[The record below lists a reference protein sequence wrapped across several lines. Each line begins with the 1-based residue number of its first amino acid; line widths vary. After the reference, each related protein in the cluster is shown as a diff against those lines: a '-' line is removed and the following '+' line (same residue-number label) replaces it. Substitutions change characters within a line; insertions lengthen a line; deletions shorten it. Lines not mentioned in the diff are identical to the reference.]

1 LITKIMNIKEAI
13 EKRFSVRAFTK
24 EVPDIET
31 IKAILKTAGTAPSGG
46 NIQPWKVYV
55 LTENAKNELS
65 KKTLYNFDNGVQED
79 IEYDIYPKPLADEYK
94 KRRYECGADMYN
106 ALAIGKDDLDS
117 RFKQIRENYNFF
129 GAPLGMIITI
139 DKSFG
144 KNGWGHVGMFL
155 ENLWLSAI
163 DCGLGICLQE
173 SWSIYPKTVK
183 EVTKHPDNEIVW
195 CGVAV
200 GYEDSSNPI
209 NQYRTKREDLD
220 SFVKFID

>member
-1 LITKIMNIKEAI
+1 MNIKEAI

-55 LTENAKNELS
+55 LKENAKNELS

-163 DCGLGICLQE
+163 DYGLGICLQE

>member
-1 LITKIMNIKEAI
+1 MNIKEAI

-24 EVPDIET
+24 EVPDTET

>member
-1 LITKIMNIKEAI
+1 MNIKEAI

-24 EVPDIET
+24 EIPDIET

-55 LTENAKNELS
+55 LSENAKNELS

-117 RFKQIRENYNFF
+117 RFKQIRQNYNFF

-163 DCGLGICLQE
+163 DHGLGICLQE

-183 EVTKHPDNEIVW
+183 EFTKHPDNEIVW

>member
-1 LITKIMNIKEAI
+1 MNIKEAI

-163 DCGLGICLQE
+163 DYGLGICLQE

-220 SFVKFID
+220 SFVRFID

>member
-1 LITKIMNIKEAI
+1 MNIKEAI

-163 DCGLGICLQE
+163 DYGLGICLQE

-209 NQYRTKREDLD
+209 NQYRTKREDID

>member
-1 LITKIMNIKEAI
+1 MNIKEAI

-24 EVPDIET
+24 EVPNMET
-31 IKAILKTAGTAPSGG
+31 IKEILKTAGTAPSGG

-55 LTENAKNELS
+55 LNENAKQKLS
-65 KKTLYNFDNGVQED
+65 DKTLYNFDNGVQDE
-79 IEYDIYPKPLADEYK
+79 IEYEIYPKPLADEYK

-106 ALAIGKDDLDS
+106 ALSIGKDDLDS

-129 GAPLGMIITI
+129 GAPLGMNITI
-139 DKSFG
+139 DRSFG

-163 DCGLGICLQE
+163 DHGLGICLQE

-183 EVTKHPDNEIVW
+183 EVIKHPDNEIVW
-195 CGVAV
+195 CGVAI
-200 GYEDSSNPI
+200 GYEDISNPI

>member
-1 LITKIMNIKEAI
+1 MNIKEAI

-55 LTENAKNELS
+55 LKENAKNELS

-79 IEYDIYPKPLADEYK
+79 IEFDIYPKPLADEYK

-163 DCGLGICLQE
+163 DYGLGICLQE

>member
-1 LITKIMNIKEAI
+1 MNIKEAI
-13 EKRFSVRAFTK
+13 EKRSSVRAFTK

-163 DCGLGICLQE
+163 DYGLGICLQE

>member
-1 LITKIMNIKEAI
+1 MNIKEAI

-94 KRRYECGADMYN
+94 KK
-106 ALAIGKDDLDS
+106 GKFANIYKTNFYYLL
-117 RFKQIRENYNFF
+117 IR
-129 GAPLGMIITI
+129 
-139 DKSFG
+139 
-144 KNGWGHVGMFL
+144 
-155 ENLWLSAI
+155 
-163 DCGLGICLQE
+163 Q
-173 SWSIYPKTVK
+173 
-183 EVTKHPDNEIVW
+183 
-195 CGVAV
+195 
-200 GYEDSSNPI
+200 
-209 NQYRTKREDLD
+209 
-220 SFVKFID
+220 

>member
-1 LITKIMNIKEAI
+1 MNIKEAI

-79 IEYDIYPKPLADEYK
+79 IEFDIYQKPLADEYK

-163 DCGLGICLQE
+163 DYGLGICLQE

>member
-1 LITKIMNIKEAI
+1 MNIKEAI

-106 ALAIGKDDLDS
+106 ALAIGKDDLDA

-163 DCGLGICLQE
+163 DYGLGICLQE

>member
-1 LITKIMNIKEAI
+1 MNIKEAI
-13 EKRFSVRAFTK
+13 EKRSSVRAFTK

-55 LTENAKNELS
+55 LKENAKNELS

-163 DCGLGICLQE
+163 DYGLGICLQE

-220 SFVKFID
+220 SFVKFIE

>member
-1 LITKIMNIKEAI
+1 MNIKEAI

-55 LTENAKNELS
+55 LSERGKNELS

>member
-1 LITKIMNIKEAI
+1 MNIKEAI

-55 LTENAKNELS
+55 LTESAKNELS
-65 KKTLYNFDNGVQED
+65 KKALYNFDNGVQED

-163 DCGLGICLQE
+163 DYGLGICLQE

>member
-1 LITKIMNIKEAI
+1 MNIKEAI
-13 EKRFSVRAFTK
+13 EKRSSVRAFTK

-31 IKAILKTAGTAPSGG
+31 IKEILKTAGTAPSGG

-55 LTENAKNELS
+55 LKENAKNELS

-163 DCGLGICLQE
+163 DYGLGICLQE